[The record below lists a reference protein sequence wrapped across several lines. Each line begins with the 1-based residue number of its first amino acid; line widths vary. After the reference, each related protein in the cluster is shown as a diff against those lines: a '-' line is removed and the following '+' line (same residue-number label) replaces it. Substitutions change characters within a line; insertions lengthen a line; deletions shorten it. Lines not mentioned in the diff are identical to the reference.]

1 MRISGINDKI
11 SRCMLKIL
19 DLNIRKSS
27 LQKNTPE
34 FLECSKNIKKFEADL
49 ERIKY
54 IKAKV
59 LNTIENLPNSELK
72 YIVQMYFLSGEKVE
86 NIATRI
92 RRTRKHVY
100 DVIGKLRQ
108 DIGGYFLYE

>member
-19 DLNIRKSS
+19 DLNIKKSS
-27 LQKNTPE
+27 LKKDTPE
-34 FLECSKNIKKFEADL
+34 FLECSENIKKLEADL
-49 ERIKY
+49 ERIKD
-54 IKAKV
+54 IKTKV
-59 LNTIENLPNSELK
+59 LNTIDNLPNSELK

-86 NIATRI
+86 SIASRI
-92 RRTRKHVY
+92 NRTRKHIY
-100 DVIGKLRQ
+100 DVIGRLRQ